1 MINLENKINSLIELN
16 IHDYASDNDD
26 NWTRGWRKRFRIVLE
41 EIMKGEETWNSKV
54 FDEYLDDDDL
64 GKGNRPY
71 KAAQAIL
78 YKLNNYNFKSDLKDS
93 LKQLAI
99 DFSEA
104 FGGESGPLWYTFIS
118 CAAEKLEDE
127 LIKNTWKNWISAY

>member
-1 MINLENKINSLIELN
+1 
-16 IHDYASDNDD
+16 
-26 NWTRGWRKRFRIVLE
+26 
-41 EIMKGEETWNSKV
+41 MKGEETWNSKV

-127 LIKNTWKNWISAY
+127 LIKNTWKNWISAYQAGIQGLKETHKINTGDRTFVDTLEAGMPYITKLD